1 MGAVP
6 AAAPTSAPVGGLG
19 IMEEVAVDKPHRHH
33 YRRRSARKSCSCVRR
48 HLRPPLHGLASME
61 PRRDVA
67 RLVARQEEKL
77 RAAGGNDLLR
87 DCEQVWARDRWG
99 WRFPRKNAVVLS
111 ALLGFEVSFFLFF
124 EGLVKCQYDVA
135 MGF

>member
-1 MGAVP
+1 V
-6 AAAPTSAPVGGLG
+6 
-19 IMEEVAVDKPHRHH
+19 VDKPHHH
-33 YRRRSARKSCSCVRR
+33 HCCHRSARKSGSCVRR
-48 HLRPPLHGLASME
+48 RLRPPLHGLAGME
-61 PRRDVA
+61 PKRDVA

-77 RAAGGNDLLR
+77 RAAEGNDLLR
-87 DCEQVWARDRWG
+87 DCERVQARDRWG
-99 WRFPRKNAVVLS
+99 WRFPRNNAVVLS